1 MTVFGDKLPH
11 LSDKQ
16 SFIADSFEVIWTDG
30 GLCCTFAHHGEEQFT
45 FAADKFTR
53 KLPTKSKKELT
64 EYLFASVVFN
74 KGGHTYDYI
83 CEIPNT
89 VLGDKVIVFANG
101 EEKEVEIV
109 RLFKMTVGD
118 MPLAVEKYKKILRR
132 A

>member
-1 MTVFGDKLPH
+1 M
-11 LSDKQ
+11 
-16 SFIADSFEVIWTDG
+16 
-30 GLCCTFAHHGEEQFT
+30 
-45 FAADKFTR
+45 
-53 KLPTKSKKELT
+53 
-64 EYLFASVVFN
+64 FN